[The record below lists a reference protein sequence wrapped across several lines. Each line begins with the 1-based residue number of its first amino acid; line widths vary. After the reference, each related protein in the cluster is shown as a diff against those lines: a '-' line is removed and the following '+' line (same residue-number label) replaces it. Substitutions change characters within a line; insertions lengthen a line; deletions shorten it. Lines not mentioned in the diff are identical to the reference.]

1 MTSYID
7 ALSPSGNGR
16 RIVLFGTDLIFGN
29 IENVFVY
36 PTLDVNRFRDA
47 LHQTLSYWP
56 IVTGHLLIDENDQYI
71 IECSDNSIPL
81 TYTENDQL
89 ICWPDLPVIVDDMTI
104 LQPFIDSV
112 QHKPER
118 EALVR
123 FKITHLLQSGEYVLG
138 TSFYHMI
145 GDANTNIRFLN
156 DLSQIYQH
164 LEPTLPRPI
173 FERQSLKEENLDFS
187 LPNIV
192 DLSENA
198 GKQQTLIDCIT
209 KEYVETEP
217 INLSFSSN
225 EITQIHNLIEN
236 NAEITPHDAL
246 CAYIIF
252 TLNKHF
258 FINTTDEPIQHA
270 RMLVNYR
277 GVCNRLAPI
286 GYVGNCLLTT
296 IPIGFSNPLSL
307 SDIAKAIRQSIQS
320 IRNEDLIKKY
330 ITSANVLCR
339 QLVKD
344 NRITFIFGSKEF
356 IFNSNFKYDWT
367 DQVNFGMINQCRF
380 HTVGLYKFYF
390 RIFRLNPT
398 KNQDGIWIKDNGGA
412 EIAFRIP
419 KGQEKEKFLAAYK
432 KDIEENFLNLF

>member
-1 MTSYID
+1 MTSYIN
-7 ALSPSGNGR
+7 ASSPSGNGR
-16 RIVLFGTDLIFGN
+16 RIVLLGTDLISGN

-47 LHQTLSYWP
+47 LCQALSRWP
-56 IVTGHLLIDENDQYI
+56 ILTGHLLFPNGNDPYL

-81 TYTENDQL
+81 TYTKNDQL
-89 ICWPDLPVIVDDMTI
+89 KSWPHLPVIVDDMTI

-123 FKITHLLQSGEYVLG
+123 FKITHLLLSDEYVLG
-138 TSFYHMI
+138 TSFYHMV

-156 DLSQIYQH
+156 DLSRIYQH
-164 LEPTLPRPI
+164 LELTLPRPI
-173 FERQSLKEENLDFS
+173 FERQSLQEENLDFS
-187 LPNIV
+187 LPNII

-198 GKQQTLIDCIT
+198 GSRETLITCLT
-209 KEYVETEP
+209 KEHTETEP
-217 INLSFSSN
+217 INLSFSSSQ
-225 EITQIHNLIEN
+225 IIQIHNLVEN
-236 NAEITPHDAL
+236 NAEITYHDAL
-246 CAYIIF
+246 CAYIIY

-258 FINTTDEPIQHA
+258 FAITEEPIQHI

-277 GVCNRLAPI
+277 GICNRLAPI

-296 IPIGFSNPLSL
+296 IPADFANPLSL
-307 SDIAKAIRQSIQS
+307 SDIAKTIRQSIQS
-320 IRNEDLIKKY
+320 IRNEDLIEKY

-344 NRITFIFGSKEF
+344 NRINFIFGSKEF

-367 DQVNFGMINQCRF
+367 DEINFGMINQCRF
-380 HTVGLYKFYF
+380 HTAGLFKFYF

-398 KNQDGIWIKDNGGA
+398 KNQDGIWMKDNGGA

-419 KGQEKEKFLAAYK
+419 KGEGKETFLAAYN
-432 KDIEENFLNLF
+432 KDIEENFRNI